1 MKEAIVAIR
10 QILLIYT
17 IMCVMLLCLG
27 GADVWHNRADSKQSG
42 RSILTFCLDCLVV
55 CAIIIVCIVPV
66 LRDYVQPSHNIKQIE
81 CIYINNEARH
91 SGSPSSL
98 MGFYSVELD
107 FNGEQLNLKTAPFR
121 NEIFLQGCYHVVAYY
136 APVSKNLLHIEII
149 SEIDIPSKL
158 E

>member
-1 MKEAIVAIR
+1 MKEAIAAIR
-10 QILLIYT
+10 QILLIYS
-17 IMCVMLLCLG
+17 IICIMLLCLG
-27 GADVWHNRADSKQSG
+27 AADVWHNREDSKRSG

-81 CIYINNEARH
+81 CIYTNNEARH

-98 MGFYSVELD
+98 LGFYSVKLD
-107 FNGEQLNLKTAPFR
+107 FNGEQLKLKTAPCR

-136 APVSKNLLHIEII
+136 APVSQYLLHIEII
-149 SEIDIPSKL
+149 SEIDTPGKL
-158 E
+158 D